1 MVSFRP
7 NYRNAVLLLQT
18 QWLLETHIFK
28 NGSIKVVSNKGWY
41 FKGVP
46 AHNFGE
52 QPIDVA
58 YTILALNTFYE
69 TFGIEEYRTKMEIAF
84 DWFHGKNHLKQIVYN
99 PKTGG
104 CHDGVEE
111 DHINL
116 NQGAES
122 TLSYL
127 MARLVFEGLLNSKSK
142 IVELP
147 PRQKLYNI

>member
-1 MVSFRP
+1 MICPRRDGAVRRP
-7 NYRNAVLLLQT
+7 IGW
-18 QWLLETHIFK
+18 WLSITFK
-28 NGSIKVVSNKGWY
+28 NDRIKVVSNRGWY

-52 QPIDVA
+52 QPVDVA

-69 TFGIEEYRTKMEIAF
+69 AFGDEDYRTKMDIAF
-84 DWFHGKNHLKQIVYN
+84 DWFQGKNHLNQIVYN

-127 MARLVFEGLLNSKSK
+127 MARLVFENMHKSK
-142 IVELP
+142 LTKAIL
-147 PRQKLYNI
+147 